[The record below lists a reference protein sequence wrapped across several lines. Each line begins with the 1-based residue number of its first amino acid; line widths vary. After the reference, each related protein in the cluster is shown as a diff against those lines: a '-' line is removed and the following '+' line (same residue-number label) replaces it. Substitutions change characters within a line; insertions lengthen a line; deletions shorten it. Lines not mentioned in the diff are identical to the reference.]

1 MLIVLLWT
9 ILIFAESP
17 GVPSATVTVAVAA
30 AAANKSNTD
39 AKSTSASASGAF
51 IDANDTAVSLVRYSF
66 VNFRMEL
73 HI

>member
-17 GVPSATVTVAVAA
+17 GIPSATVTAAVAA

-39 AKSTSASASGAF
+39 AKSTSGVF
-51 IDANDTAVSLVRYSF
+51 IDANDTAVSLVLSTF
-66 VNFRMEL
+66 EWNDTFNN
-73 HI
+73 

>member
-17 GVPSATVTVAVAA
+17 GVPSATVTAAVAA

-39 AKSTSASASGAF
+39 AKSTSGAF
-51 IDANDTAVSLVRYSF
+51 IDANDTAVSLVRRAVPLSTF
-66 VNFRMEL
+66 EWNDTFNN
-73 HI
+73 

>member
-17 GVPSATVTVAVAA
+17 GVPSATVTAAVAA

-39 AKSTSASASGAF
+39 AKSTSASGAF
-51 IDANDTAVSLVRYSF
+51 IDANDTAVSLVRCSF
-66 VNFRMEL
+66 VSL
-73 HI
+73 TI